1 MEEQLERGVHPWSL
15 ENAKS
20 LFVVF
25 AFVVAVVVA
34 VPVAVVVAGGFFV
47 CFGDEL
53 RGRVSTCVLF
63 S

>member
-1 MEEQLERGVHPWSL
+1 MHPWSL

-34 VPVAVVVAGGFFV
+34 VPVAAVVAGGFFV